1 MSTENTQIQTTAEKP
16 KTIRDLIASDKFK
29 DQVSLALPKHCTPDR
44 FARVALTALN
54 RTPKLAEC
62 TQQSLLQCLMD
73 LSALGLEPDGRRA
86 HLIPYGDKATLV
98 IDYKGLVELAIRSGE
113 ISTIHADVVCEN
125 DVFVFNMGRIEKHEI
140 DFKKPRGNMYAAYSH
155 VVMKDGSVKDEVMG
169 KEDIDAIRKRS
180 RSANSGPWVTDYN
193 EMAKKTSFR
202 RCSKWL
208 PLSAELREKIEKDD
222 EPLNV
227 TPDAARSEPLN
238 PFTPPEPP
246 VIEAETARD
255 CKKSD

>member
-1 MSTENTQIQTTAEKP
+1 MNTTESQLPLAAQEAKP
-16 KTIRDLIASDKFK
+16 KTIRDLISSDRFK
-29 DQVSLALPKHCTPDR
+29 DQVALALPKHCTPDR

-125 DVFVFNMGRIEKHEI
+125 DVFAYNMGKIEKHEI
-140 DFKKPRGNMYAAYSH
+140 DFKKSRGAMYAAYAH
-155 VVMKDGSVKDEVMG
+155 VVMKDGSIKDEVLS
-169 KEDIDAIRKRS
+169 KDDVDAIRKRS
-180 RSANSGPWVTDYN
+180 RAANSGPWVTDYN
-193 EMAKKTSFR
+193 EMAKKTAFR

-222 EPLNV
+222 EPINI
-227 TPDAARSEPLN
+227 TPDAARAEPIN
-238 PFTPPEPP
+238 PFTQPPITPASTIEEGEPK
-246 VIEAETARD
+246 E
-255 CKKSD
+255 

>member
-1 MSTENTQIQTTAEKP
+1 MSNETQIQTTEK
-16 KTIRDLIASDKFK
+16 KQMTIRDFLASDKFK
-29 DQVSLALPKHCTPDR
+29 EQVALALPKHCTADR

-62 TQQSLLQCLMD
+62 THASLLQCFMD
-73 LSALGLEPDGRRA
+73 LSAMGLEADGRRA

-125 DVFVFNMGRIEKHEI
+125 DDFVYNMGKIDKHEV
-140 DFKKPRGNMYAAYSH
+140 DFKTGRGKMYAAYAH
-155 VVMKDGSVKDEVMG
+155 VVMKDGSVKDEVMS
-169 KEDIDAIRKRS
+169 KEEIDAIRARS

-193 EMAKKTSFR
+193 EMAKKTAFR

-208 PLSAELREKIEKDD
+208 PLSAELRDNIEKDD

-227 TPDAARSEPLN
+227 TPQPARKDPLD
-238 PFTPPEPP
+238 PFTTPELPA
-246 VIEAETARD
+246 IAAETAPT
-255 CKKSD
+255 S